1 MTAITKNVAQQ
12 SFFRFIC
19 FQIHIYG
26 LTCNVSRIHKKYFYM
41 QRVKMAQGTL
51 KICLNMQLVKT
62 TRGGATTRGRI
73 FLLLPIL
80 DQMSLSDFVSLM
92 IENTKLLHIRA
103 YVCEQSLLGSGT
115 GLSLVSL

>member
-1 MTAITKNVAQQ
+1 MCLHAMCPEYTK
-12 SFFRFIC
+12 
-19 FQIHIYG
+19 
-26 LTCNVSRIHKKYFYM
+26 KDFYM

-92 IENTKLLHIRA
+92 IENTKLLHIRT
-103 YVCEQSLLGSGT
+103 YVQSLLGSGT